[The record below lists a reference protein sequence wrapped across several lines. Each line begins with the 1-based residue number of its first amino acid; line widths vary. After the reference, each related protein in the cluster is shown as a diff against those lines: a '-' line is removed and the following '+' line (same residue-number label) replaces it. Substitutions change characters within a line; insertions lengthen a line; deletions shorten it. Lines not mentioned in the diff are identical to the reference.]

1 MKVFGEPVRCL
12 YLFFGVTSRFFP
24 RPIRRALNPAYLKI
38 MRSIYWIAS
47 FPRSIGPSLFENLS
61 KRKVLL
67 AEIRRVTELASWS
80 RSETW
85 SITSKEEDGGLAASK
100 TCHEEMGV
108 YPISF
113 SIPKIWQ
120 EHPGSQAKMEY
131 PVSPVF
137 PGQAYS
143 YSVLEDYMD
152 QYSKSALA
160 VTHKKGGW
168 DCFRHLEILSAGSLP
183 LMPDI
188 EYCPPYTMVHYPKKV
203 MAEIVERLQSGLVP
217 DNTVYEFVHNWAKR
231 NLTSIAMARYI
242 FEALDVSPKRI
253 LFLDEGLPKRADYL
267 SVFTL
272 IGLMQEPSW
281 HVDVA
286 FPVEYI
292 FQDWQGDASGLYGRG
307 FGFAKVLE
315 TTKPGNYWCSRG
327 TCATPPDWKNRGPN
341 LSHFDVVLV
350 GDLSAN
356 RLLTQSVDATFTSST
371 KAYLRGDD
379 LAPTRSEYKWIKSLE
394 GRVFSREIY

>member
-1 MKVFGEPVRCL
+1 MEVFGDAVKVL
-12 YLFFGVTSRFFP
+12 YVLFEVKSRIFSP
-24 RPIRRALNPAYLKI
+24 RIRRALNPAYLKI
-38 MRSIYWIAS
+38 MRAIYWIAS
-47 FPRSIGPSLFENLS
+47 FPRPVGASVFENNS
-61 KRKVLL
+61 KRKALL
-67 AEIRRVTELASWS
+67 AEIRRVTEPAS
-80 RSETW
+80 RSGGEAW
-85 SITSKEEDGGLAASK
+85 SITSEEEGHVLAVSK
-100 TCHEEMGV
+100 RCHQEMGV

-120 EHPGSQAKMEY
+120 ERPGSQTEMAY

-168 DCFRHLEILSAGSLP
+168 DCFRHLEIISAGSLP

-188 EYCPPYTMVHYPKKV
+188 EYCPPYTMVHYPKEV
-203 MAEIVERLQSGLVP
+203 MAKIAKRLQSGLVP
-217 DNTVYEFVHNWAKR
+217 DDSVYEFVHNWARR

-242 FEALDVSPKRI
+242 FEALNVSPKRI

-272 IGLMQEPSW
+272 IGLLQDPSW

-307 FGFAKVLE
+307 FGFAKALE

-327 TCATPPDWKNRGPN
+327 TCATPPKWNNGGPN
-341 LSHFDVVLV
+341 PSHFDVVLV

-356 RLLTQSVDATFTSST
+356 RLLTQSVDSRFKSST
-371 KAYLRGDD
+371 RAYLRGDD

>member
-1 MKVFGEPVRCL
+1 MKEFGDAVRSL
-12 YLFFGVTSRFFP
+12 YNFFGVISRIFSP
-24 RPIRRALNPAYLKI
+24 QIRRTLTPAYLKI
-38 MRSIYWIAS
+38 MKAIYRIAS
-47 FPRSIGPSLFENLS
+47 FPHPAGASVFENIS
-61 KRKVLL
+61 RRKTLL
-67 AEIRRVTELASWS
+67 AEIRRVTEPTSWS
-80 RSETW
+80 AGETW
-85 SITSKEEDGGLAASK
+85 SITSEKEGDVLAVSSR
-100 TCHEEMGV
+100 CHEEMGV

-120 EHPGSQAKMEY
+120 ERSGSQTEMAY

-143 YSVLEDYMD
+143 YSVLEDYMN

-168 DCFRHLEILSAGSLP
+168 DCFRHLEIISAGSLP

-188 EYCPPYTMVHYPKKV
+188 EDCPPYTMVHYPKKV
-203 MAEIVERLQSGLVP
+203 MAKIAKRLKSGLVP
-217 DNTVYEFVHNWAKR
+217 DDSVYEFVYNWARR

-242 FEALDVSPKRI
+242 FEALKVSPKRI
-253 LFLDEGLPKRADYL
+253 LFLDEVLPKRADYL

-327 TCATPPDWKNRGPN
+327 TCATPPDWKDGGQN

-356 RLLTQSVDATFTSST
+356 RLLTQSVDSRFKSST